1 MKTIGILT
9 SGGDAPGMNAAI
21 RAIARTAFANGLRV
35 KGIRNGYDGLIKGDI
50 YEMNVSSVADI
61 IQKGGTILGTARS
74 TEFKT
79 PEGQQKA
86 LEVIK
91 EYGIEGIIVLGGDGS
106 FMGANALHLHG
117 IKTMGIPCTIDN
129 DMGYTESTI
138 GFNTA
143 VETVVEAIGKIRDTS
158 SSHGR
163 GNVIEVMGRN
173 CGDIAL
179 YSGLCG
185 GAESILVPEIPVDI
199 KQVIDKVIRGRKRGK
214 LHHIIV
220 VAEGVKAE
228 GVNNSYEIAKKIN
241 DETGVETK
249 VTVLGHVQRG
259 GSPSVQDRLIANIL
273 GTRAVELIIE
283 GKSSLAVG
291 IKDGQVYS
299 LPITEAVEMKRVFN
313 TELYTI
319 ASILS
324 N

>member
-21 RAIARTAFANGLRV
+21 RAVARTAFANGLRV

-61 IQKGGTILGTARS
+61 IHKGGTILGSARS
-74 TEFKT
+74 MDFKT
-79 PEGQQKA
+79 PEGQKKA
-86 LEVIK
+86 RDVIK
-91 EYGIEGIIVLGGDGS
+91 EYGIDGIVVLGGDGS
-106 FMGANALHLHG
+106 FMGANALHNLG
-117 IKTMGIPCTIDN
+117 IMTMGIPCTIDN
-129 DMGYTESTI
+129 DMGFTDYTI

-143 VETVVEAIGKIRDTS
+143 VETVIDAIGKLRDTS

-163 GNVIEVMGRN
+163 GNVVEVMGRN

-179 YSGLCG
+179 YAGLCG
-185 GAESILVPEIPVDI
+185 GAESILVPEISLDMKMVTN
-199 KQVIDKVIRGRKRGK
+199 KVLRGRKRGK

-220 VAEGVKAE
+220 VAEGV
-228 GVNNSYEIAKKIN
+228 GNSYEIAKEIK
-241 DETGVETK
+241 ETTGVDTK

-259 GSPSVQDRLIANIL
+259 GSPSAQDVLLANRL
-273 GTRAVELIIE
+273 GTRAVELLIE

-291 IKDGQVYS
+291 IKNGSVFEM
-299 LPITEAVEMKRVFN
+299 PITEAVNMKKIFDG
-313 TELYTI
+313 ELYTI
-319 ASILS
+319 ATMLS

>member
-61 IQKGGTILGTARS
+61 IHKGGTILGSARS

-79 PEGQQKA
+79 PEGQKKA

-117 IKTMGIPCTIDN
+117 IKTMGVPCTIDN
-129 DMGYTESTI
+129 DMGYTEETI

-163 GNVIEVMGRN
+163 GNVIEVMGRS

-179 YSGLCG
+179 YAGLCG
-185 GAESILVPEIPVDI
+185 GAESILVPEIPVDM
-199 KQVIDKVIRGRKRGK
+199 KQIIEKVIRGRKRGK

-220 VAEGVKAE
+220 LAEGVKAE
-228 GVNNSYEIAKKIN
+228 GCNDSYGIAKMI
-241 DETGVETK
+241 DEQTGVETK
-249 VTVLGHVQRG
+249 VTILGHVQRG
-259 GSPSVQDRLIANIL
+259 GTPSVQDRLIANQL

-291 IKDGQVYS
+291 IKDGKVYS
-299 LPITEAVEMKRVFN
+299 LPITEAVQMKRQFN

>member
-21 RAIARTAFANGLRV
+21 RAVARTAFANGLRV

-61 IQKGGTILGTARS
+61 IHKGGTILGSARS
-74 TEFKT
+74 MDFKT
-79 PEGQQKA
+79 PEGQKKA
-86 LEVIK
+86 RDVIK
-91 EYGIEGIIVLGGDGS
+91 EFGIEGIVVLGGDGS
-106 FMGANALHLHG
+106 FMGANALHNLG
-117 IKTMGIPCTIDN
+117 IMTMGIPCTIDN
-129 DMGYTESTI
+129 DMGFTDQTI

-143 VETVVEAIGKIRDTS
+143 VETVIEAIGKLRDTS

-163 GNVIEVMGRN
+163 GNVVEVMGRN

-179 YSGLCG
+179 YAGLCG
-185 GAESILVPEIPVDI
+185 GAESILVPEIPLDMKMVTN
-199 KQVIDKVIRGRKRGK
+199 KVIRGRKRGK

-220 VAEGVKAE
+220 VAEGV
-228 GVNNSYEIAKKIN
+228 GNSYEIANEI
-241 DETGVETK
+241 EETTGVETK

-259 GSPSVQDRLIANIL
+259 GSPSAQDVLLANRL
-273 GTRAVELIIE
+273 GTRAVELLIE

-291 IKDGQVYS
+291 VKGGKVFDM
-299 LPITEAVEMKRVFN
+299 PITQAVTMKKEFDR
-313 TELYTI
+313 ELYTI
-319 ASILS
+319 ASMLS

>member
-21 RAIARTAFANGLRV
+21 RAVARTAFANGLRV

-61 IQKGGTILGTARS
+61 IHKGGTILGSARS
-74 TEFKT
+74 LDFKT
-79 PEGQQKA
+79 PEGQKKA
-86 LEVIK
+86 RDVIE
-91 EYGIEGIIVLGGDGS
+91 EYGIEGIVVLGGDGS
-106 FMGANALHLHG
+106 FMGANALHNLG

-129 DMGYTESTI
+129 DMGFTDFTI

-143 VETVVEAIGKIRDTS
+143 VETVIAAIGKLRDTS

-163 GNVIEVMGRN
+163 GNVVEVMGRN

-179 YSGLCG
+179 YAGLCG
-185 GAESILVPEIPVDI
+185 GAESILVPEISLDMNMVTS
-199 KQVIDKVIRGRKRGK
+199 KVLRGRKRGK

-220 VAEGVKAE
+220 VAEGV
-228 GVNNSYEIAKKIN
+228 GNSYEIAKEIS
-241 DETGVETK
+241 ETTDVETK

-259 GSPSVQDRLIANIL
+259 GSPSAQDVLLANRL
-273 GTRAVELIIE
+273 GTRAVELLIE

-291 IKDGQVYS
+291 VKDGKVREM
-299 LPITEAVEMKRVFN
+299 PITEAVNMKKAFDG
-313 TELYTI
+313 ELYTI
-319 ASILS
+319 ATMLS